1 MAVCHSQDIFESAA
15 AQALR
20 QYVQARGRAWQAG
33 TPGLEQFER
42 DLHTQVMALER
53 ELVAAEL
60 ARYDVAAERIEVGG
74 VDYQRLPA
82 ATETYM
88 SAAGPVTVARHL
100 YRPAGRNR
108 RSICPL
114 ELRAGMVA
122 GHWTPRAARLAA
134 YVSAELTAGDAAKF
148 WGELGN
154 MQPSRAS
161 LGRLP
166 ATLSAVWE
174 GQRLEWEASLR
185 ATETVPLAAT
195 TLAVSMD
202 GVMVAMKAAAG
213 ERQAKKAAAGKH
225 GSGPAGKRE
234 VGCASVSLYDAAG
247 ERLQTVRYGR
257 MPEPLKASL
266 QAQVLAETDASLG
279 SGPDMRRVHLA
290 DGARGNWSWLAEV
303 ARQQAGPAVAW
314 VEIVDF
320 FHACE
325 HLQRGCDAIW
335 GEGTPR
341 GQAEFARLKLLLKDD
356 PGGRQKL
363 ANCFRYHLGRL
374 RGARRQ
380 RLRLEQGYFRNQ
392 YDRMDYPTYQRAHL
406 PIASG
411 VIEATCKTLVTQ
423 RLKRSGMAWSQAGG
437 QALLTFRSLI
447 QSDRWPRA
455 WDLLAAAFRQP
466 VIVTAPGATPYA
478 TLPLAA

>member
-20 QYVQARGRAWQAG
+20 QFIQARRQTWQAG
-33 TPGLEQFER
+33 TPAFEQFER
-42 DLHTQVMALER
+42 DLHAQVMAVER

-60 ARYDVAAERIEVGG
+60 ARYDVSAEQINVGG
-74 VDYQRLPA
+74 VRYQRVLA
-82 ATETYM
+82 DTEMYL
-88 SAAGPVTVARHL
+88 SAAGPVQVERHL
-100 YRPAGRNR
+100 YRPAGHNS

-114 ELRAGMVA
+114 ELRVGIVA
-122 GHWTPRAARLAA
+122 GYWTPRAARLAA
-134 YVSAELTAGDAAKF
+134 YVSAELTAEDAAKF

-166 ATLSAVWE
+166 AVLSGVWE

-185 ATETVPLAAT
+185 AAETVPAAAIS
-195 TLAVSMD
+195 LAVSVD
-202 GVMVAMKAAAG
+202 GVMVAMKAAAA

-234 VGCASVSLYDAAG
+234 VGCATVSVYDAAG

-257 MPEPLKASL
+257 MPEALKVSL
-266 QAQVLAETDASLG
+266 QAQVLAETDAILG
-279 SGPDMRRVHLA
+279 VRPDLRRVHLA
-290 DGARGNWSWLAEV
+290 DGAQGNWTWLADL
-303 ARQQAGPAVAW
+303 ARQQAGPNVTW

-325 HLQRGCDAIW
+325 HLQQGCDAIW
-335 GEGTPR
+335 GESTPR
-341 GQAEFARLKLLLKDD
+341 SQAEFARLKLLLKDD
-356 PGGRQKL
+356 ASGRDRVVR
-363 ANCFRYHLGRL
+363 CFRYHAGRL
-374 RGARRQ
+374 AGARRQ
-380 RLRLEQGYFRNQ
+380 RLVAEQRYFRNQ
-392 YDRMDYPTYQRAHL
+392 YERMDYPAYQREHL

-423 RLKRSGMAWSQAGG
+423 RLKRSGMAWSPAGG
-437 QALLTFRSLI
+437 QALLTLRSLI
-447 QSDRWPRA
+447 QSDRWLRA

-466 VIVTAPGATPYA
+466 ISIPAATAYS
-478 TLPLAA
+478 TLPLAG